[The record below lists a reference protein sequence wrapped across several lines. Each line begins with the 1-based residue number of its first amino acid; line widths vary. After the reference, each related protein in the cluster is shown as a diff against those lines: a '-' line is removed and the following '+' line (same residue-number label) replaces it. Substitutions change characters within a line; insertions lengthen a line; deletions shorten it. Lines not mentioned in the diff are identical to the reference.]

1 MRDLARRTPAWAITA
16 LLGVLYLILAP
27 YSPDLAAASYR
38 SNLFASVGFSIWD
51 NSWYGGHHLP
61 AYSLLAPGL
70 GALIGPRLLTA
81 ISMTVAAALFAALID
96 GAFPSRATRIA
107 AVWCAIG
114 LGIQMLSSR
123 VAFDLGLAIGLG
135 ALLAAR
141 RGHMWP
147 ALGLTVLCSLAS
159 PVAGAFVALAFLA
172 WGLGG
177 RSRVWAGALTAAA
190 LLPIGLLVIMFPE
203 GGTQPFVPSAFWPA
217 LLGVVV
223 VGFLVPPERRVLRI
237 GVALYA
243 GALIA
248 SYVIPTAVG
257 ANSDRLGAIFAGP
270 LAACVLVTATPSGR
284 RWIALLVLAPFLFY
298 WQANEPVADYAA
310 AASDPGVKAAYYA
323 PLLGELSRLGIGY
336 GATPARI
343 EVVPLATHWESRWV
357 APHVMLARGWERQL
371 DRYRNPLF
379 YEEPAALTPQRYR
392 EWLTAN
398 SVSYVALPD
407 AKVDY
412 SSEREAA
419 LLRGAAP
426 PYLRPLWSS
435 DHWRLFA
442 VAGAAPLVS
451 PPAVMSA
458 VSTDS
463 VTLRVPAAGS
473 YLVRVHF
480 TPYWKVTPQGCVSEA
495 PGGWTSVLARR
506 AGTVRLVISF
516 SLERVLDH
524 SARCS

>member
-1 MRDLARRTPAWAITA
+1 MRDLARRAPAWAITA
-16 LLGVLYLILAP
+16 LLGVVYLILSP

-38 SNLFASVGFSIWD
+38 SHLFASVGFSIWD

-61 AYSLLAPGL
+61 AYSLLAPAL
-70 GALIGPRLLTA
+70 GALIGPRVLTA
-81 ISMTVAAALFAALID
+81 VSMTIAAALFAKLID
-96 GAFPSRATRIA
+96 GAFGSRATRIA
-107 AVWCAIG
+107 AIWCAIG

-141 RGHMWP
+141 RGRMWP
-147 ALGLTVLCSLAS
+147 ALVLSVLCSVAS

-177 RSRVWAGALTAAA
+177 RSRAWAGTLTAAA
-190 LLPIGLLVIMFPE
+190 LLPIGLLVVMFPE

-217 LLGVVV
+217 LAGVVV
-223 VGFLVPPERRVLRI
+223 VGFLVAPEHRVLRI

-248 SYVIPTAVG
+248 SYVVPTAVG

-270 LAACVLVTATPSGR
+270 LAACVLITATPSGR
-284 RWIALLVLAPFLFY
+284 RWITLLVLAPFLIY

-310 AASDPGVKAAYYA
+310 AASDPGVKASYYA
-323 PLLGELSRLGIGY
+323 PLLGELSRLGVGY
-336 GATPARI
+336 AATPARI

-379 YEEPAALTPQRYR
+379 YEEPAALTAQRYR
-392 EWLTAN
+392 QWLTAN
-398 SVSYVALPD
+398 SISYVALPD

-412 SSEREAA
+412 SSEQEAA
-419 LLRGAAP
+419 LLRSRSPA
-426 PYLRPLWSS
+426 YLRLIWSS
-435 DHWRLFA
+435 AHWRLFA
-442 VAGAAPLVS
+442 VSGAPPLVS

-458 VSTDS
+458 AGTDS

-480 TPYWKVTPQGCVSEA
+480 TPYWKLTPHGCVGEG
-495 PGGWTSVLARR
+495 PDGWSRILTRG

-516 SLERVLDH
+516 SLGRVLDH
-524 SARCS
+524 STRCG